1 MHNLLYFIFDCKDH
15 GRQQCTVQIWEKPWM
30 NFLEVQKMECKADS
44 SANNLEE
51 AKEGGELPLLGTNLI
66 NRGAHRTKR
75 QRPGKAFN

>member
-30 NFLEVQKMECKADS
+30 NFLEVQKMECKAER
-44 SANNLEE
+44 SADNSEE
-51 AKEGGELPLLGTNLI
+51 PIEDGKLPLLGTNMI

-75 QRPGKAFN
+75 QGPAKAFN

>member
-1 MHNLLYFIFDCKDH
+1 
-15 GRQQCTVQIWEKPWM
+15 M

-75 QRPGKAFN
+75 QEPAVAFKGPLLGWS